1 MIKILH
7 EAPFCYFKNGTITD
21 NEDCEYALVHKI
33 LSDPEYANLME
44 DSRKKNRLYILD
56 NSLIELGA
64 AFGGKE
70 YAEAVKKVRPQ
81 YYVVPDTFDDMKGNI
96 ESCMD
101 FVNEYY
107 DALLPSLPL
116 VPVHG
121 INTGE
126 TLWAYEYFNKHLPE
140 DAMLALPYASAAF
153 ANEGEVEGYHT
164 KSSVPYRPLRQAL
177 NRRKFIDRNYTTLR
191 NRDIHLLGCM
201 SVLEFAGTSP
211 YDKSF
216 IKSVDTSLPIA
227 LALEG
232 YNFWDEFNAL
242 NEPIKETL
250 KQNGLHS
257 ILGYKPSLKVDKLF
271 YNNFEQNVVGN
282 IQYFRY
288 QVRDWYKK

>member
-44 DSRKKNRLYILD
+44 ESRQKHRLYILD

-64 AFGGKE
+64 AFGGEE
-70 YAEAVKKVRPQ
+70 YAEAIKKVKPQ
-81 YYVVPDTFDDMKGNI
+81 YYVVPDTFNDMEGNI
-96 ESCMD
+96 KSCMD
-101 FVNEYY
+101 FVDEYY
-107 DALLPSLPL
+107 SELLPSLPL
-116 VPVHG
+116 IPVHG
-121 INTGE
+121 VNTGE
-126 TLWAYEYFNKHLPE
+126 TLWAYEYFNKHLPD

-153 ANEGEVEGYHT
+153 ANEEEVEGYHT

-177 NRRKFIDRNYTTLR
+177 NRRKFIDRNYMTLR

-201 SVLEFAGTSP
+201 SVLEFAGTSS

-232 YNFWDEFNAL
+232 LKFDA
-242 NEPIKETL
+242 TL
-250 KQNGLHS
+250 PEELRKDGLERTLTTS
-257 ILGYKPSLKVDKLF
+257 AYKPNVKVDKLF
-271 YNNFEQNVVGN
+271 YNNFEQDVVDN
-282 IQYFRY
+282 IQYFRDV
-288 QVRDWYKK
+288 VRGWYRG